1 MRKGNDR
8 RIVKLKE
15 IAVIIM
21 GQSPK
26 SEFYRTKLNSG
37 RFLYYLLQGNIKEIT
52 TLGSSSVYDTIN
64 KSAIENL

>member
-1 MRKGNDR
+1 MMKRNNWE
-8 RIVKLKE
+8 IVKLKE
-15 IAVIIM
+15 IAEITM

-52 TLGSSSVYDTIN
+52 TLGSGSVYDAIN